1 MVLSLAP
8 LWIILLTLSQ
18 CISATT
24 LNETCTDASGFVP
37 YEFCMVTLRSNPHS
51 RYANTTTLVF
61 ISLNLAIIN
70 ATSTKAKIDTSLHN
84 AREPALKNGLQACD
98 IIYSNA
104 IMDLKSTGDFL
115 LSLQYETAKALVS
128 AASTAGNECGDALR
142 HTDTGVASMPRRR
155 FLRKENADFGLL
167 TLLFLGVINPLL

>member
-8 LWIILLTLSQ
+8 LWIVVLTLSQ
-18 CISATT
+18 CTATTT
-24 LNETCTDASGFVP
+24 LNETCTNASGFVP
-37 YEFCMVTLRSNPHS
+37 YDFCMVTLRSNPHS
-51 RYANTTTLVF
+51 RHANTTTLAF

-84 AREPALKNGLQACD
+84 AREAALKNGLQACD
-98 IIYSNA
+98 IVYSNA

-115 LSLQYETAKALVS
+115 LSSQFETAKALVS

-142 HTDTGVASMPRRR
+142 HIEVAGVPRRR
-155 FLRKENADFGLL
+155 FLRKENGDFGLL